1 MYNNDVMN
9 ILEKAEKFLSQAQE
23 LSDRMFFELDQE
35 QGVLLVKNKDGKE
48 CPSEGFYVG
57 EATVEQEK
65 YTCFIA
71 PAPTK
76 TSQ

>member
-35 QGVLLVKNKDGKE
+35 QGILLVKNQDGKE

-57 EATVEQEK
+57 EVSARQEK

-71 PAPTK
+71 PSSIK